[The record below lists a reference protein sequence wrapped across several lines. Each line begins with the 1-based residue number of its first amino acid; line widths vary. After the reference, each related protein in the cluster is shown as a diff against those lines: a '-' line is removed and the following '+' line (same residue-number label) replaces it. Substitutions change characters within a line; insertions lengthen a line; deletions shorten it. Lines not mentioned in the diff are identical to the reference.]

1 MPRRLSIA
9 LLASVSLAACV
20 DQQPVGHDHQAMM
33 HDMTAAKEMPLFNN
47 LGDHHHRIS
56 TKSKEAQA
64 FFDQGYRLLFNFNHA
79 AAIASFTEA
88 LKRDPNCAMCWWGI
102 SLAHGPNINMP
113 MLPDAQAP
121 ALHALEMAQSL
132 SIHASPAER
141 AYIDALSKRYS
152 SAPDAERSAL
162 DKAFASAVA
171 KLAGMY
177 PDDLDAQVLYAEA
190 LMDTSP
196 WDYWQSD
203 RRTPKA
209 GFERLVPV
217 LEGVLKRS
225 PRHPGAMHLY
235 IHAVEASSN
244 PGRAEKYADALGSLL
259 PGAGH
264 LVHMPTHIY
273 NRIGRYEDGVRWN
286 QKAAR
291 ADEAY
296 FDATNDRGMYAAM
309 YYVHNLHFVWTA
321 ATSEGR
327 SALARE
333 YAHKVVENLEPGMV
347 QNFPSA
353 QIFVPTELYAALRF
367 GDWDSVLKAPA
378 PNVSLRFAT
387 AIWHYARARAF
398 AAKGDIAKATSES
411 ALVATS
417 FSADDAKQFMNF
429 GVPGEDLVRI
439 AGHVA
444 RSDIARAKGDKDDA
458 VNELKAAVNAQDN
471 LPYTEPPWW
480 DFPTRQFLG
489 DALMQAGRY
498 REAAETYREDL
509 KEWPKNGWSLIGLAR
524 ALEMSG
530 HGREA
535 KSVRAQFR
543 KAWSRADIKLS
554 SSRL

>member
-1 MPRRLSIA
+1 MSRSLSIA

-20 DQQPVGHDHQAMM
+20 EQPSGKDHEMM
-33 HDMTAAKEMPLFNN
+33 RHDMMAAKQMPLFDN
-47 LGDHHHRIS
+47 LGTHRHKIS
-56 TKSKEAQA
+56 TQSKEAQA

-79 AAIASFTEA
+79 AAIASFEEA
-88 LKRDPNCAMCWWGI
+88 LKRDPGCAMCWWGI

-132 SIHASPAER
+132 SAHASPVER
-141 AYIDALSKRYS
+141 EYIDALSKRYS
-152 SAPDAERSAL
+152 SDPKVERPML
-162 DKAFASAVA
+162 DKAFAEAVG
-171 KLAGMY
+171 KLARRH

-196 WDYWQSD
+196 WDYWQAD
-203 RRTPKA
+203 HRTPKA
-209 GFERLVPV
+209 GFERLVPG
-217 LEGVLKRS
+217 LEGVMKRS
-225 PRHPGAMHLY
+225 PRHPGAIHLY
-235 IHAVEASSN
+235 IHAVEASTA
-244 PGRAEKYADALGSLL
+244 PGRAEKYADVLGTLL

-273 NRIGRYEDGVRWN
+273 NRIGRYDDGVRWN
-286 QKAAR
+286 QKAAK

-296 FDATNDRGMYAAM
+296 FDATQDRGMYAGM

-321 ATSEGR
+321 STTDGR

-333 YAHKVVENLEPGMV
+333 YAHKVVESLDPGMV
-347 QNFPSA
+347 QSFPSA

-367 GDWDSVLKAPA
+367 GDWDSVLRAPA
-378 PNVSLRFAT
+378 PNASLHFAT
-387 AIWHYARARAF
+387 SIWHYARSRAF
-398 AAKGDIAKATSES
+398 AAKGDTAKAVAES
-411 ALVATS
+411 ALIAAS
-417 FSADDAKQFMNF
+417 FSEDDAKNFQNF

-444 RSDIARAKGDKDDA
+444 RSEIARAKGVKDDA
-458 VNELKAAVNAQDN
+458 VNELRAAVKAQDN

-498 REAAETYREDL
+498 KEAVETYRQDL
-509 KEWPKNGWSLIGLAR
+509 KQWPKNGWSLYGLAR
-524 ALEMSG
+524 ALEHSG
-530 HGREA
+530 HAREA
-535 KSVRAQFR
+535 KTVWVQF
-543 KAWSRADIKLS
+543 KKSWTRADVTLS